1 MPYLVESA
9 EESVRT
15 GVPMLRHM
23 ALEFPTEPNAY
34 TLDDQYA
41 LGSNLLVAPIIVEGA
56 RSRQVYFPRGR
67 WKALERPE
75 SNFTGPGFHE
85 VAASLDYIPVFVRE
99 GGKVPM
105 LNEDVQN
112 LKNPDIL
119 KRSGPWQLAM
129 HHSATAKDS
138 RRSASDT
145 SGRPPSNSAELK

>member
-1 MPYLVESA
+1 MPYLVKTA
-9 EESVRT
+9 EVSVRT

-23 ALEFPTEPNAY
+23 ALEFPGEPNAY

-56 RSRQVYFPRGR
+56 RSREVYFPRGR
-67 WKALERPE
+67 WKALEHPATV
-75 SNFTGPGFHE
+75 FTGPGFHE

-99 GGKVPM
+99 GGEVPM

-112 LKNPDIL
+112 LKNTAIV

-129 HHSATAKDS
+129 HHSARPKDS
-138 RRSASDT
+138 RQSGGST
-145 SGRPPSNSAELK
+145 SGQPRQVLPH